1 MVMVGLFRRR
11 RRLAGDLGFCL
22 VVGTVPGIGWPVL
35 ALSLLLVGVLLILA
49 AGLVTPAGQAPRTG
63 PPAGHVRRVP

>member
-1 MVMVGLFRRR
+1 
-11 RRLAGDLGFCL
+11 
-22 VVGTVPGIGWPVL
+22 VVGTVPGIGVPVL